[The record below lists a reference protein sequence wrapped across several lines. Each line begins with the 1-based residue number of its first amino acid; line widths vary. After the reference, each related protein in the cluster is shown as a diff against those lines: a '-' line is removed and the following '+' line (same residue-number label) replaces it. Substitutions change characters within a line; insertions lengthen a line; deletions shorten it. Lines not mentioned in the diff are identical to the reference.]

1 MSISLKVVSMAQVF
15 CASFKRAAIFK
26 RIRLIL
32 TFVSVRVPVM
42 GGGPPPAG
50 GAGAGFGA
58 AAAGAGA
65 GAGAGFGAAGA
76 GAAGAGAGA
85 GAAAA
90 GAAAALAGAA
100 PGFILKTSW
109 PDLTVSP
116 LFTRIAVT
124 TPAKGACTGIVVLSV
139 SISMTASSAAN
150 ESPTLHVNLK
160 PKGWQLKVR
169 AVYCASY
176 LLDVTF

>member
-50 GAGAGFGA
+50 GAAAGFAA

-85 GAAAA
+85 GAGAAAA
-90 GAAAALAGAA
+90 GAAALAGAA

-160 PKGWQLKVR
+160 PQGW
-169 AVYCASY
+169 
-176 LLDVTF
+176 